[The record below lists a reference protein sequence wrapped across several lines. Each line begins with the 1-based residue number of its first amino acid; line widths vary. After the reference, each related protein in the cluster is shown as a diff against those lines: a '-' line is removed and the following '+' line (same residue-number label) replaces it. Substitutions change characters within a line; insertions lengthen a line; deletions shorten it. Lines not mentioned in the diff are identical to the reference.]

1 MTTVSIGE
9 TGFVRLVLFANP
21 LAGRRTDVDSIA
33 GALRRRGA
41 HVRVFDVAEADRARE
56 AAAESERLV
65 VAGGDGAIG
74 PAARAASR
82 AGVPL
87 AVVPTGTA
95 NDFARALALPLER
108 EAALDLAVDRAAAI
122 RRVELLS
129 AGGRPFVNAA
139 SAGLSVAAAAAAV
152 PLKPVLGALA
162 YVAGALWAGL
172 TARPLTVR
180 VGADGRVAFAGKA
193 WQVIVA
199 GTGAFGAGSGLGRA
213 DPGDGLL
220 DVVVVP
226 AGSRAG
232 LLRRAWGMRTHR
244 LEHQRGARHTRARRV
259 HLEVPAATRFNIDG
273 ELCRLERADFATEP
287 SGVDVVSPRAS

>member
-1 MTTVSIGE
+1 
-9 TGFVRLVLFANP
+9 VRLVLFANP
-21 LAGRRTDVDSIA
+21 LSGRRTDVDA
-33 GALRRRGA
+33 VATALRRRGA
-41 HVRVFDVAEADRARE
+41 HVRVFDVAQAERAGE
-56 AAAESERLV
+56 AAADSERLV

-74 PAARAASR
+74 PAARAASQ

-95 NDFARALALPLER
+95 NDFARALALPVDR
-108 EAALDLAVDRAAAI
+108 EAALDLAVDSTAGTTH
-122 RRVELLS
+122 VELLS
-129 AGGRPFVNAA
+129 AGDRPFVNAA
-139 SAGLSVAAAAAAV
+139 SAGLSVAAAAAAL
-152 PLKPVLGALA
+152 PLKPALGALA

-180 VGADGRVAFAGKA
+180 VGADGRDAFAGKA

-199 GTGAFGAGSGLGRA
+199 GTGAFGGGSGLGRA

-244 LEHQRGARHTRARRV
+244 LEHQGGAHHMRARRV

-273 ELCRLERADFATEP
+273 ELCRLELSDFASEP
-287 SGVDVVSPRAS
+287 PGVDVVIPRSS